1 VLKIV
6 VASCDLDGVDEDAGP
21 PDDPGAARLEE
32 ATTDEERLQ
41 IEAELLEQTDN
52 RPRPED
58 GEQPSQETE
67 GPRGLGIRDRI
78 LARARSQLGI
88 HERPFGS
95 NRTQYSE
102 WYGLIGPWC
111 AMFVS
116 WCFFHEGLPLPATT
130 AKGFAYTPVG
140 AAWFKRQ
147 GRWTRR
153 PQVGAV
159 IFFDFPGDGVDRI
172 SHVGIVERVNADGSP
187 TCLEGNTN
195 APGGRTGG
203 QVMRHRRSVGIMGYG
218 LPSYGVAVGRPDEDP
233 PDAAA
238 GSELKEGAVGPE
250 VARWQRQLNE
260 ATGTRLAVDGEFG
273 PVTLQA
279 TKAFQRSAGLEPD
292 GEVGPRTRRA
302 MAKALAGKQRP
313 AAPVLSVPRF
323 GGRLIR
329 RGALGKD
336 VRRWQVQMSK
346 LDFVIEVDGEYGPQ
360 SEGVCLDFQRAE
372 KLEVDGIVGPE
383 TWTVAF
389 DRS

>member
-1 VLKIV
+1 M
-6 VASCDLDGVDEDAGP
+6 GVDVDEGP
-21 PDDPGAARLEE
+21 PDDRGAAQLEE
-32 ATTDEERLQ
+32 AATDEERLQ
-41 IEAELLEQTDN
+41 IEAQLLEQTDN

-58 GEQPSQETE
+58 GEQPSQEAE
-67 GPRGLGIRDRI
+67 GPRGFGVRDRI

-95 NRTQYSE
+95 NRTPYAQ

-116 WCFFHEGLPLPATT
+116 WCFFHEGLPLPASTS
-130 AKGFAYTPVG
+130 KGFAYTPVG

-147 GRWTRR
+147 GRWSRR

-203 QVMRHRRSVGIMGYG
+203 QVMRHRRTVGIMGYG
-218 LPSYGVAVGRPDEDP
+218 LPNYGVKVSRPDEDP
-233 PDAAA
+233 ADASA
-238 GSELKEGAVGPE
+238 GSELKAGVVGPE

-260 ATGTRLAVDGEFG
+260 ATGARLSVDGEFG
-273 PVTLQA
+273 PATLKA
-279 TKAFQRSAGLEPD
+279 TKAFQRASRLEPED
-292 GEVGPRTRRA
+292 KVGPKTRRA
-302 MAKALAGKQRP
+302 MARALAGMQRP
-313 AAPVLSVPRF
+313 RAPILSMPKFPGRF
-323 GGRLIR
+323 LRQGVKGP
-329 RGALGKD
+329 D

-346 LDFVIEVDGEYGPQ
+346 LEFAIEVDGEYGPQ
-360 SEGVCLDFQRAE
+360 SEGICLDFQRAE

-383 TWTVAF
+383 TWTAAF
-389 DRS
+389 SRK